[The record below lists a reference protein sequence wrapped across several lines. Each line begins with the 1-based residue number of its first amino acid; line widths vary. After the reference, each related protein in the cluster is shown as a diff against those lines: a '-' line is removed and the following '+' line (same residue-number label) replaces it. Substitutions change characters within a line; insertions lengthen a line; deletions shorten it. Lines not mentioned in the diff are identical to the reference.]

1 MALVVLCATT
11 VLYTPGDLVGASLC
25 PYAAPATVPA
35 SRGPEHIRGEVCHHG
50 DGFGNDMGTWDDHV
64 SCSQEGAQYMSRSLT
79 CGSASH
85 PGTFHSFSLTASCQ
99 DGEELPMQKM
109 TNDLNY

>member
-1 MALVVLCATT
+1 
-11 VLYTPGDLVGASLC
+11 
-25 PYAAPATVPA
+25 
-35 SRGPEHIRGEVCHHG
+35 
-50 DGFGNDMGTWDDHV
+50 
-64 SCSQEGAQYMSRSLT
+64 MSRSLT